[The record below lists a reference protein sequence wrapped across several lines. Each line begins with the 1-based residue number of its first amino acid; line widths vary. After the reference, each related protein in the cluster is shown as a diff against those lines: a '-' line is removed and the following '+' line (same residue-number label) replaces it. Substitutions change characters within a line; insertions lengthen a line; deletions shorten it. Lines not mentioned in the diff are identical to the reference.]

1 LRTVIVFVIVTAVL
15 NIGLGYALA
24 IYLGPARGF
33 KSQRSSL
40 ADEIPAEAPFMAPA
54 LPAAP
59 ALTISSSAPAAPP
72 AADPLEAE
80 ADETELEQDVLAGI
94 EEFRNQLAKMKALPE
109 EESAIVADER

>member
-54 LPAAP
+54 LPTAP
-59 ALTISSSAPAAPP
+59 APTISSPAAPP
-72 AADPLEAE
+72 AADPVAAE
-80 ADETELEQDVLAGI
+80 ADEAKLEQDVLAGI

-109 EESAIVADER
+109 EESAIVAADR